1 VVNNLII
8 NGDIINPPTSVT
20 CFREL
25 TLIAKK
31 AIHLKVIV
39 ESMEKD
45 FCWRYLKHF
54 GAMDYVDDIL
64 RIGEE
69 EGMRIDTEFHF
80 SPTVYVSDRIDYY
93 NIKNIL
99 NALGFNKSFI

>member
-1 VVNNLII
+1 VVSNLII

-25 TLIAKK
+25 TLIANK

-45 FCWRYLKHF
+45 FCWRYLKNF

-64 RIGEE
+64 KVGEE
-69 EGMRIDTEFHF
+69 EGIRIDTGYNY
-80 SPTVYVSDRIDYY
+80 SPTIFVSDRIDYY
-93 NIKNIL
+93 NLKNIL
-99 NALGFNKSFI
+99 NAIGFNKSFV